1 MKESRKSPAPPPRG
15 TSLCP
20 TAGDHLDSGDGWG
33 WQRSAL
39 HPMLATQGCQ
49 GGCCRHTCNLCTLG
63 TGMIFPSNKGFKRV
77 AKGLLKQFS

>member
-39 HPMLATQGCQ
+39 HRTLATQGCQ
-49 GGCCRHTCNLCTLG
+49 GVVVVTLV
-63 TGMIFPSNKGFKRV
+63 IFVHWVQAWYFPAIRGSRE
-77 AKGLLKQFS
+77 